1 MAPALAE
8 GRGPLRRAAAQR
20 RRRSGAGAGDAVLR
34 WQGGEAARSAAA
46 ARDGV
51 ARALA
56 ACGLL
61 PPGGTATDT
70 AQT

>member
-1 MAPALAE
+1 M
-8 GRGPLRRAAAQR
+8 
-20 RRRSGAGAGDAVLR
+20 LR